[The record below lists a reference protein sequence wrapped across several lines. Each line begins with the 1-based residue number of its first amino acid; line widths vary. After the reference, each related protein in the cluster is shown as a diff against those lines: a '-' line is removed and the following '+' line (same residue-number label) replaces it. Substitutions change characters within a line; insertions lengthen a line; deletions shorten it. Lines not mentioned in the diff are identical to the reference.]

1 MKFLL
6 WKFSVFDF
14 MTVNTEEYLRQE
26 FKLSLDRESSIFW
39 VTCDS
44 IAPLHEN
51 KNWIKNF
58 LSSGSMLF
66 CLKNKSCKALASK
79 SRI

>member
-39 VTCDS
+39 VTCNS
-44 IAPLHEN
+44 IAPLHES
-51 KNWIKNF
+51 KSLIKN
-58 LSSGSMLF
+58 
-66 CLKNKSCKALASK
+66 LKKLRKFAIMSEELEL
-79 SRI
+79 